1 MNEIEKLY
9 KNAGIEPQYKK
20 LIECK
25 HGYAVGKP
33 CNHPPCINCEYSIFE
48 DIMPPF
54 TAEKQLELIKW
65 LATRELK
72 IKTQKQPCAT
82 YIGILGQHECFY
94 GIEET
99 HFEQALAGVINCL
112 WQNLTKEE
120 KQEIKRILE

>member
-1 MNEIEKLY
+1 MNEVEKMYENTIGKQSYCTANDCLDMSKC
-9 KNAGIEPQYKK
+9 KNCYF
-20 LIECK
+20 CK
-25 HGYAVGKP
+25 QFY
-33 CNHPPCINCEYSIFE
+33 
-48 DIMPPF
+48 PPF

-99 HFEQALAGVINCL
+99 HFEQALAGVINYL
-112 WQNLTKEE
+112 WQNLTEE
-120 KQEIKRILE
+120 ERNEIYGILRT

>member
-1 MNEIEKLY
+1 MSEIEKLY
-9 KNAGIEPQYKK
+9 ENANIKSEECCERDSDACMTCCHEWENRQDCWKYKSV
-20 LIECK
+20 I
-25 HGYAVGKP
+25 
-33 CNHPPCINCEYSIFE
+33 
-48 DIMPPF
+48 PPF

-72 IKTQKQPCAT
+72 IKTQKQPCVT
-82 YIGILGQHECFY
+82 YIGTLGQHECFY

-99 HFEQALAGVINCL
+99 HFEQALAGVINYL